1 MMTNTALLPSR
12 PPRPSIWAN
21 SHWSLGRPS
30 KECINVRHQLLP
42 HQCIQWS
49 WCQAGH
55 IPCRHTLC
63 WSEACSSW
71 KCKAENILEKIH
83 KMQFELLLP
92 CSQCMHHPVLLFPC
106 IVTAEFLNVGRS
118 KVLKV
123 QRSGSP
129 LSPRCCTW
137 NARRFEYSLGHS
149 LQFLPRI
156 SAVSFRNTKICILRL
171 PLLSARRGKI
181 HEHALSMFLSKFVI
195 SDMILFKHIMLT
207 LSLYHANGSPNVHFP
222 RNSSTLL
229 EDVWSV
235 TAAWQHK
242 HLIFVNA

>member
-1 MMTNTALLPSR
+1 MMTNTALLLSW

-71 KCKAENILEKIH
+71 KCKAENIFEKIH

-137 NARRFEYSLGHS
+137 NARRFEYSLGYS

-156 SAVSFRNTKICILRL
+156 SDCVLSQYKDLHFEIAVTVSKKREDPWARL
-171 PLLSARRGKI
+171 
-181 HEHALSMFLSKFVI
+181 V
-195 SDMILFKHIMLT
+195 
-207 LSLYHANGSPNVHFP
+207 NVPVEIRHQ
-222 RNSSTLL
+222 RYDT
-229 EDVWSV
+229 
-235 TAAWQHK
+235 
-242 HLIFVNA
+242 I